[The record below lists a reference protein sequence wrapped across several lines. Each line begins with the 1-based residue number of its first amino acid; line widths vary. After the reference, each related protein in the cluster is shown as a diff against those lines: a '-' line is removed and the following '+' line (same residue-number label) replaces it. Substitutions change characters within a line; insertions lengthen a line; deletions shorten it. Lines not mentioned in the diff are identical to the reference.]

1 MPAVAKRQI
10 IPTRSSIASA
20 IPRGYGIFR
29 ETKLLDTVVDT
40 VGLPRLGHERA
51 YIIQNNLFYLKRAQ

>member
-10 IPTRSSIASA
+10 IPTRSSIAGA

-29 ETKLLDTVVDT
+29 ETKPLDTVVDT
-40 VGLPRLGHERA
+40 VDFPRLDHEPA
-51 YIIQNNLFYLKRAQ
+51 YIIQNNLFYLKSAQ